1 LIYLFILLACDAIL
15 CALWAAFRDREP
27 RIAVAPPRSAD
38 ADRPTVEVPIFR
50 DIPHK
55 VVYGHTPSGAE
66 VTLYKAPPAHPEVTP
81 LGLFVGRG

>member
-1 LIYLFILLACDAIL
+1 VIYLFILLACDAIL
-15 CALWAAFRDREP
+15 CAFWSAFRDRGP
-27 RIAVAPPRSAD
+27 RLDPSIAD
-38 ADRPTVEVPIFR
+38 DGDRPTVQVPIFR

-66 VTLYKAPPAHPEVTP
+66 VTLYKAPEVTP